1 MSANAN
7 ISELVSIIGIVLIA
21 RGGERAGSGRER
33 RQSHN
38 KDIISPAALP
48 SPEGDESLDRLTLKR
63 QIEEL
68 PSRSP
73 PGRGK
78 TKPRLPLIIP
88 GSGSANIA
96 VPLARRDP
104 MHISAKTLKTKIF
117 PPGGRP
123 YFFPLAPI
131 KHAVNAF
138 LFSRPH
144 SNRKANYELTG
155 ADGWRCTKP
164 PRCLVRP
171 ATTPLPPAARHAVYK
186 KRG

>member
-1 MSANAN
+1 MP
-7 ISELVSIIGIVLIA
+7 
-21 RGGERAGSGRER
+21 AGSPYN
-33 RQSHN
+33 RQAHN
-38 KDIISPAALP
+38 KGIIILP
-48 SPEGDESLDRLTLKR
+48 SAACSPKGDESLVRLTLKR
-63 QIEEL
+63 QIEKL

-73 PGRGK
+73 PTRGW
-78 TKPRLPLIIP
+78 TKPRLPLIIR

-96 VPLARRDP
+96 VPLALYKP

-117 PPGGRP
+117 PSPDGRP

-138 LFSRPH
+138 LFSRPR

-164 PRCLVRP
+164 PPWPSRRASCLC
-171 ATTPLPPAARHAVYK
+171 LPPVVFPHHSENWGK
-186 KRG
+186 TWTLTS